1 MRMDFGSG
9 VYNADPEKDKTAKK
23 FERISF
29 DDVYRLE
36 LKVMDLTALTLCKE
50 NNLPIIVFNMNIKGN
65 LKKIILNENVGTKI
79 CNSQS

>member
-1 MRMDFGSG
+1 VDG
-9 VYNADPEKDKTAKK
+9 VYSADPEKDKTAKK

-36 LKVMDLTALTLCKE
+36 LKVMDLTAFTLCKE

-65 LKKIILNENVGTKI
+65 LKKIILNENIGTKI

>member
-1 MRMDFGSG
+1 MDG